1 MVHTT
6 NTTIIIPDLPQQEEQ
21 INNYRPVMKIKKL
34 KLKNY
39 FLKILLIYFG
49 ITVVSLAQ
57 LNPSYSGRAN
67 LFSYDSTR
75 QFFASSQFVTT
86 ADGILDADEYYVG
99 PGDKLLFII
108 SGVNPITFSSI
119 IDYEGNVFID
129 QVGIISV
136 KDLTLSKA
144 REKIKD
150 QLKIFFKSGK
160 IDITLTE
167 FKKIKVSLI
176 GNVVKPYTYNLNGN
190 TRLLE
195 LVMNSYGVFPNSD
208 MRNIEIKDNLGNT
221 QSFDLTKY
229 MRLGEKLQN
238 PFLREGSIVNIKR
251 VDKTVVVFGN
261 VVYQGTYEYR
271 EGETVADLI
280 KLCGGLEYKAR
291 KDSIEQIQFVNNTK
305 ETKINYFSYDE
316 INNGNILLKPGD
328 KIVVREKPE
337 FMIDRFVRVSGF
349 VNSPGYYRI
358 EKDKTTL
365 KDLIINQVGGFREK
379 ASLKDAYVLRTH
391 SEEKPDLEFLRLKN
405 LQRADMSDVEY
416 DYLKAMT
423 RHEKGKMVVDFEKLF
438 LLGDQKENIIL
449 KEGDEIYVPE
459 AVNYVTV
466 VGQAVKPGNII
477 FDPKLTVDDYIRL
490 SGGFAWRAIEGEVRV
505 IKANTKEWID
515 ADEVGELQPGDIIWI
530 PEDPPPPKFWDVF
543 KDTMLIVGQVAALIT
558 AVVAVIISARN

>member
-1 MVHTT
+1 
-6 NTTIIIPDLPQQEEQ
+6 
-21 INNYRPVMKIKKL
+21 MKIKKL

-195 LVMNSYGVFPNSD
+195 LVMNSYGVFSNSD

>member
-1 MVHTT
+1 
-6 NTTIIIPDLPQQEEQ
+6 
-21 INNYRPVMKIKKL
+21 MKIKKL

-150 QLKIFFKSGK
+150 QLKNFFKSGK

-195 LVMNSYGVFPNSD
+195 LVMNSYGVFSNSD

-291 KDSIEQIQFVNNTK
+291 TDSIEQIQFVNNTK

>member
-1 MVHTT
+1 
-6 NTTIIIPDLPQQEEQ
+6 
-21 INNYRPVMKIKKL
+21 MKIKKL

-150 QLKIFFKSGK
+150 QLKNFFKSGK

-291 KDSIEQIQFVNNTK
+291 TDSIEQIQFVNNTK

-358 EKDKTTL
+358 EKDKTSL

>member
-1 MVHTT
+1 
-6 NTTIIIPDLPQQEEQ
+6 
-21 INNYRPVMKIKKL
+21 MKIKKL

>member
-1 MVHTT
+1 
-6 NTTIIIPDLPQQEEQ
+6 
-21 INNYRPVMKIKKL
+21 MKIKKL

-150 QLKIFFKSGK
+150 QLKNFFKSGK

>member
-1 MVHTT
+1 
-6 NTTIIIPDLPQQEEQ
+6 
-21 INNYRPVMKIKKL
+21 MKIKKL

-150 QLKIFFKSGK
+150 QLKNFFKSGK

-195 LVMNSYGVFPNSD
+195 LVMNSYGVFSNSD

>member
-1 MVHTT
+1 
-6 NTTIIIPDLPQQEEQ
+6 
-21 INNYRPVMKIKKL
+21 MKIKKL

-195 LVMNSYGVFPNSD
+195 LVMNSYGVFSNSD

-291 KDSIEQIQFVNNTK
+291 TDSIEQIQFVNNTK

>member
-150 QLKIFFKSGK
+150 QLKNFFKSGK

-291 KDSIEQIQFVNNTK
+291 TDSIEQIQFVNNTK

>member
-1 MVHTT
+1 
-6 NTTIIIPDLPQQEEQ
+6 
-21 INNYRPVMKIKKL
+21 MKIKKL

-150 QLKIFFKSGK
+150 QLKNFFKSGK

-291 KDSIEQIQFVNNTK
+291 TDSIEQIQFVNNTK